1 MVERGV
7 VVSLLAIH
15 IRSCCCPTT
24 GESEANV
31 RKLFEDAEA
40 DQKANGD
47 ASELHVII
55 FDEIDA
61 ICKQRGSVS
70 SGSGAVLMRLR
81 NENQRRVAWGLA
93 VEPRLKSYP
102 MFGSIIGSSFSA

>member
-1 MVERGV
+1 MRMVIEKRNISTPRVWRCG
-7 VVSLLAIH
+7 A
-15 IRSCCCPTT
+15 

-40 DQKANGD
+40 DQKAHGD

-61 ICKQRGSVS
+61 ICKSRGSVRD
-70 SGSGAVLMRLR
+70 GSGPHRA
-81 NENQRRVAWGLA
+81 
-93 VEPRLKSYP
+93 
-102 MFGSIIGSSFSA
+102 

>member
-1 MVERGV
+1 M
-7 VVSLLAIH
+7 
-15 IRSCCCPTT
+15 
-24 GESEANV
+24 

-70 SGSGAVLMRLR
+70 SGSGAPTAHACTCPCAALF
-81 NENQRRVAWGLA
+81 RR
-93 VEPRLKSYP
+93 P
-102 MFGSIIGSSFSA
+102 